1 MFTDIVGNLA
11 VSLIVAISIGPSG
24 LTAAPAHEEG
34 DKLEYLADHLSES
47 PILFDP
53 LNLELVDELKLTEDG
68 QLETQIQTPVGVLAT
83 SDLFVSGNH
92 AYVGSF
98 ADAVHIVDISR
109 PDQLQLVA
117 QIPTSGPA
125 VDVKVDGNLAVVGVQ
140 KSGSQFGLLVVDV
153 SDPSD
158 PRVVGELIRPG
169 LAGHPQPVPRTRQS
183 LPGTHRQQ

>member
-11 VSLIVAISIGPSG
+11 VSLIVAIPIGPSG

-68 QLETQIQTPVGVLAT
+68 QLETQIQMPVGVLAT

-98 ADAVHIVDISR
+98 ADAVTSSTSHDLINCNSWRGSLHPVLQSTSR
-109 PDQLQLVA
+109 SMA
-117 QIPTSGPA
+117 I
-125 VDVKVDGNLAVVGVQ
+125 
-140 KSGSQFGLLVVDV
+140 
-153 SDPSD
+153 
-158 PRVVGELIRPG
+158 
-169 LAGHPQPVPRTRQS
+169 
-183 LPGTHRQQ
+183 